1 MSSFIKDWYYCIDN
15 YFWPHIYWFVK
26 MTPEEEQASI
36 IDKWNLLDFK
46 TLEWRWWTRPV
57 LKEMPKFSNIPV
69 SIARNNPMTRHTDSL
84 HLWSDPDKLVKL
96 SDVEEMIKKEMIK
109 DSYWYDNTLYID
121 SAEILSSLSS
131 LPTQNVPPIG
141 EWIRVEEKNP
151 PRDTPVYCYSIIH
164 WWFQWLWTWDKHLF
178 QAQYLW
184 KELNAEWY
192 MPLPL
197 PPTN

>member
-84 HLWSDPDKLVKL
+84 HLWSAPDKLVKL
-96 SDVEEMIKKEMIK
+96 SDVEAMINKELHEKI
-109 DSYWYDNTLYID
+109 YIRNQVGASEYELWQED
-121 SAEILSSLSS
+121 MLEQLLSSLSS
-131 LPTQNVPPIG
+131 LPTQNVPEIDNFYEFSEG
-141 EWIRVEEKNP
+141 WEVWIKWRFARYTYRSDN
-151 PRDTPVYCYSIIH
+151 
-164 WWFQWLWTWDKHLF
+164 WWLLS
-178 QAQYLW
+178 ARYIR
-184 KELNAEWY
+184 N
-192 MPLPL
+192 L